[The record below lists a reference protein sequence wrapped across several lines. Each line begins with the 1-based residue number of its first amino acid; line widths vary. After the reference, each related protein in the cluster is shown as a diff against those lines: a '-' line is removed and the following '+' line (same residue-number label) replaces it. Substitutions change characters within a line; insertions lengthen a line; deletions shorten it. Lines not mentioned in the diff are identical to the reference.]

1 MIKKLYL
8 YFCCCFFEKV
18 QKGTL
23 RSISSEDTIDT
34 NVYPKIEKG
43 SHNIPCVQFSN

>member
-8 YFCCCFFEKV
+8 YFCCCFFEK
-18 QKGTL
+18 GRL

-43 SHNIPCVQFSN
+43 YHNIPCIQFSNIN